1 MPSMESIKNKQSI
14 LLVIG
19 LGLQVLIWK
28 FSKGYFTDSFL
39 LFLFFIFNFLLFLSL
54 GIIPKSFHKE
64 KLSNDL
70 VSNNKLLSTING
82 IIWEAEAD
90 SLNYTYIG
98 GNSRNLFG
106 YTKEECTEV
115 GFWIKNIYPGDR
127 EITLQLFRENLKNNK
142 PHTLEYRFYDKN
154 GNLLWLKDI
163 VGVIDKTKRTSFV
176 QGIIFDITEQKK
188 NEKLLQFHS
197 DILNKM
203 SEGVFLLKTDD
214 AKIIYTNPSF
224 DSMFG
229 YEAGELIGK
238 HVSILNSSEI
248 KPNTSI
254 ADEINAIL
262 YRDGYWS
269 GEVYNRKKNGE
280 SFWCAVNVSEYEHAE
295 YGLVWISVHKDISIR
310 KKMETDLINAKK
322 IAEDASKAKTEFLA
336 RMSHEI
342 RTPIN
347 TILGMVS
354 LLEESRLPAEEKKYA
369 NLALKGAEL
378 LLDIVNDIFD
388 YSEIEAG
395 KIKLLK
401 INFNIFELGK
411 NIQDIFFRR
420 ASEKGIKL
428 IISIDNR
435 IQKNLLG
442 DSDRLGQILINLI
455 GNSIK
460 FTNEGEI
467 CLDIQLEQ
475 KADEYEELLFIISD
489 TGIGIPK
496 EKQKNLFEGFY
507 QVDSSLTR
515 KYSGTG
521 LGLSICK
528 QLVELMEG
536 NIWIESEEHYGSK
549 FYFKIKFEIGGNIN
563 YPTLSPGNEHADQNE
578 ATLQVPVVK
587 NKNIRI
593 LLVEDDSLTASMM
606 IQILKNKG
614 IQNIKHS
621 QNGLQA
627 VRDFQESEF
636 DLILMD
642 IRMPEMDGMESSR
655 IIREASKIPI
665 VAVTA
670 EVLDGEKEKCLSV
683 GISDYYKK
691 PITARTLVKIINDW
705 T

>member
-1 MPSMESIKNKQSI
+1 MQSI
-14 LLVIG
+14 DLSKIQQFILLG
-19 LGLQVLIWK
+19 LGLGLEVLFWE
-28 FSKGYFTDSFL
+28 FSKGLLPDYFIL
-39 LFLFFIFNFLLFLSL
+39 ILFFIFNFLFFFTL
-54 GIIPKSFHKE
+54 IKIPKSNGIE
-64 KLSNDL
+64 KFSKDL
-70 VSNNKLLSTING
+70 VSNNHIPSSING
-82 IIWEAEAD
+82 I
-90 SLNYTYIG
+90 S
-98 GNSRNLFG
+98 
-106 YTKEECTEV
+106 
-115 GFWIKNIYPGDR
+115 
-127 EITLQLFRENLKNNK
+127 
-142 PHTLEYRFYDKN
+142 
-154 GNLLWLKDI
+154 
-163 VGVIDKTKRTSFV
+163 
-176 QGIIFDITEQKK
+176 FDITEQKK

-214 AKIIYTNPSF
+214 ATIIYTNPSF

-229 YEAGELIGK
+229 YQAGELIGK

-248 KPNTSI
+248 KPNTAI

-262 YRDGYWS
+262 YRDGFWS
-269 GEVYNRKKNGE
+269 GEVYNRKKSGE

-310 KKMETDLINAKK
+310 KKMENDLINAKK
-322 IAEDASKAKTEFLA
+322 IAEDASKAKTEFLS

-354 LLEESRLPAEEKKYA
+354 LLEESRLPAEEKKYT

-388 YSEIEAG
+388 YSEIESG

-401 INFNIFELGK
+401 IKFNIFELGK
-411 NIQDIFFRR
+411 NIQEIFLRR
-420 ASEKGIKL
+420 ASEKGIQL
-428 IISIDNR
+428 IINIDSR
-435 IQKNLLG
+435 IQEFLLG

-460 FTNEGEI
+460 FTEAGKI
-467 CLDIQLEQ
+467 QLDIQLEQ
-475 KADEYEELLFIISD
+475 KTDKFEELLFTVSD
-489 TGIGIPK
+489 TGIGIPE
-496 EKQKNLFEGFY
+496 EKQKNLFESFY

-521 LGLSICK
+521 LGLSISK

-536 NIWIESEEHYGSK
+536 KIWVESEENLGSK
-549 FYFKIKFEIGGNIN
+549 FHFKIKFEIADNSIN
-563 YPTLSPGNEHADQNE
+563 STNQILSPNENE
-578 ATLQVPVVK
+578 STKSEITHQVAVVK

-593 LLVEDDSLTASMM
+593 LLVEDDTLTATIM

-691 PITARTLVKIINDW
+691 PISARTLVKIINDW